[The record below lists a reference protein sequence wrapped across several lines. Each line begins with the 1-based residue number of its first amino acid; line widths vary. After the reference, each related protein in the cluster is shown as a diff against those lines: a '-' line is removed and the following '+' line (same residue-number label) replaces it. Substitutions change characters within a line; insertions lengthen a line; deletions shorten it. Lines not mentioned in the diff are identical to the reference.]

1 MSDFII
7 ENGELQKYTGDGV
20 DVVVPEGVTAIGES
34 AFWNAGIESIKLPN
48 GLKRIK
54 EQAFAGCRGLK
65 ELVLP
70 DSVSTI
76 GKSAFSRCGIETLK
90 LSARLKQIPRDAFS
104 SSALRE
110 IVLPEGVK
118 SIGDNAF
125 RHCTDLK
132 KAVLPNSLEKIG
144 YSAFA
149 DDFNLQ
155 EIVLPPNA
163 QIAGGAFDFCNGL
176 ADNNGFIVIN
186 GGFFKSPALYRAH
199 KVALPDG
206 VKTVKSFS
214 VDIRRDLDGVMWV
227 TDREEIRRAREEK
240 VGAII
245 ELPASVEKIESS
257 AFLGEVEEIICY
269 STAVFEGFSTGRCTK
284 LKRITVLEGD

>member
-1 MSDFII
+1 MSEFII
-7 ENGELQKYTGDGV
+7 ENGELKEYAGAGG
-20 DVVVPEGVTAIGES
+20 DVVVPAGVTAIGEN
-34 AFWNAGIESIKLPN
+34 AFWNSGIKGVVLPN

-54 EQAFAGCRGLK
+54 EQAFAGCRELK
-65 ELVLP
+65 ELMLP
-70 DSVSTI
+70 DSVNTI

-90 LSARLKQIPRDAFS
+90 LSAKLKQIPRDAFS

-132 KAVLPNSLEKIG
+132 KAVLPTSLEKIG
-144 YSAFA
+144 YNAFA

-214 VDIRRDLDGVMWV
+214 VDIRRDMDGVMWV

-240 VGAII
+240 VGSII
-245 ELPASVEKIESS
+245 EIPASVEIIESG
-257 AFLGEVEEIICY
+257 AFLGDIKEIINH
-269 STAVFEGFSTGRCTK
+269 SAVNISGFAISRCNVK
-284 LKRITVLEGD
+284 KITCK